1 MSRGKL
7 ARALA
12 WRPRAF
18 YLTSS
23 QCDKREIRA
32 DHPTLWPSKFEA
44 RYRSS
49 GHNAAGLGSVR
60 RADSEKGPAFLFSSS
75 KGAAIQ
81 DTTKRVR
88 VNKQIRISPI
98 RVIAADGA
106 QLGIMDVETAL
117 AAAIEQGLDL
127 VEVAPMARPPVARIM
142 DYGKFKFEQAKMARQ
157 AKKKQHVIHLKEVKY
172 RPGIEE
178 HDFMT
183 KTRHAREFL
192 QEGNKVKVTLMFRG
206 RQIAHPELGR
216 QVVNRVAQE
225 LADVAKIESDPK
237 FEGKFMTMILA
248 PK

>member
-1 MSRGKL
+1 MFEVCCWSFCQRFLGSFCPGIRRGL
-7 ARALA
+7 LFGSAFFV
-12 WRPRAF
+12 F
-18 YLTSS
+18 YLL
-23 QCDKREIRA
+23 RE
-32 DHPTLWPSKFEA
+32 
-44 RYRSS
+44 
-49 GHNAAGLGSVR
+49 
-60 RADSEKGPAFLFSSS
+60 FS
-75 KGAAIQ
+75 IQ
-81 DTTKRVR
+81 DTTKTTDSAKRIR
-88 VNKQIRISPI
+88 VNRQIRISPL

-117 AAAIEQGLDL
+117 AKAVEQGLDL
-127 VEVAPMARPPVARIM
+127 VEVAPLARPPVVRIM

-178 HDFMT
+178 HDFQT

-192 QEGNKVKVTLMFRG
+192 KEGNKVKVTLMFRG

-216 QVVNRVAQE
+216 IVVNRVSTE
-225 LADVAKIESDPK
+225 LADVAKIEADAK